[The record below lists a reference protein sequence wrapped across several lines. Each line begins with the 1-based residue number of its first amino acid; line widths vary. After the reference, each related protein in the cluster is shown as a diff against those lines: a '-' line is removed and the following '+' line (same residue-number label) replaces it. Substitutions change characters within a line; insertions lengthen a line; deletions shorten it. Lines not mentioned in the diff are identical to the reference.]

1 MSRNL
6 SIGHEYRKILFSGV
20 NGPLGYAL
28 RNLVADD
35 ERFIGFS
42 SSQCDLRDKEVT
54 KTFFKD
60 QLRGFIPSNL
70 AYIHLAAVSGGAK
83 FSEKNSATVFVEN
96 MLMALNA
103 TSTCNELGIRRVI
116 MTLSTSCYSESAES
130 PLESQLHTGPIAAND
145 FAYAYAKRMQEVLMR
160 SFNQQYGMD
169 ISSVLVNGII
179 GGKMNFNPESRILP
193 ASLICEISR
202 AKEENVPVR
211 IAFDSRV
218 RREYTWSADLARA
231 ILWCVNFQ
239 ERDSLLNIG
248 DSKPVSI
255 TELVK
260 LIEKSIELPSE
271 LLTLVEVPTTG
282 RLVQKTVNE
291 SFLEVSNFQYSPL
304 ADAVSDAV
312 SWYIENV
319 VRR

>member
-1 MSRNL
+1 
-6 SIGHEYRKILFSGV
+6 
-20 NGPLGYAL
+20 
-28 RNLVADD
+28 
-35 ERFIGFS
+35 
-42 SSQCDLRDKEVT
+42 
-54 KTFFKD
+54 
-60 QLRGFIPSNL
+60 
-70 AYIHLAAVSGGAK
+70 
-83 FSEKNSATVFVEN
+83 
-96 MLMALNA
+96 
-103 TSTCNELGIRRVI
+103 

-130 PLESQLHTGPIAAND
+130 PLESQLHSGPIAAND
-145 FAYAYAKRMQEVLMR
+145 FAYSYAKRKQEVLMR

-248 DSKPVSI
+248 DSRPVSI
-255 TELVK
+255 TELVR

>member
-1 MSRNL
+1 
-6 SIGHEYRKILFSGV
+6 
-20 NGPLGYAL
+20 
-28 RNLVADD
+28 
-35 ERFIGFS
+35 
-42 SSQCDLRDKEVT
+42 
-54 KTFFKD
+54 
-60 QLRGFIPSNL
+60 
-70 AYIHLAAVSGGAK
+70 
-83 FSEKNSATVFVEN
+83 
-96 MLMALNA
+96 
-103 TSTCNELGIRRVI
+103 
-116 MTLSTSCYSESAES
+116 
-130 PLESQLHTGPIAAND
+130 
-145 FAYAYAKRMQEVLMR
+145 MQEVLMR

-179 GGKMNFNPESRILP
+179 GGKMNFNPLSRILP
-193 ASLICEISR
+193 ASLICEIYR

-231 ILWCVNFQ
+231 ILWCVSFQ
-239 ERDSLLNIG
+239 ARDSLLNIG

-255 TELVK
+255 TELVR

-271 LLTLVEVPTTG
+271 LLTLEEVPTTG

-291 SFLEVSNFQYSPL
+291 SFLKVSNFQYSPL

-312 SWYIENV
+312 SWYIEHM